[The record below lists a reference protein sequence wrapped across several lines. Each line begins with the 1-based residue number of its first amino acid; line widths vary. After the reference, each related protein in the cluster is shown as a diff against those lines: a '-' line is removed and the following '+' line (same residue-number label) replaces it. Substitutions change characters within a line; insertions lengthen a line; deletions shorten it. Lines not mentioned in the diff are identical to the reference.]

1 METKAEKIQHVA
13 MRLIAQ
19 HGFKK
24 VTMSDIA
31 EASDMSRPTLY
42 AAFPSKEAILV
53 AVVEQQI
60 ATNRAAVEAKLPR
73 IKSLEAR
80 LKLVFEVWIIE
91 PFASVVDLPS
101 GLDLIANATSY
112 APDACADLYEQFER
126 LLESVLSP
134 AASRKRPLGARDLA
148 HILML
153 ATKGLKTSSTSLA
166 ELQRLIDGLIAMAV
180 ASTEI

>member
-1 METKAEKIQHVA
+1 METKSEKIRGEA

-31 EASDMSRPTLY
+31 EAADMSRPTLY

-60 ATNRAAVEAKLPR
+60 AANQAAVAAKMPR
-73 IKSLEAR
+73 AKSLEAR

-91 PFASVVDLPS
+91 PFASVVDSPS

-112 APDACADLYEQFER
+112 APEACADLYEQFER
-126 LLESVLSP
+126 LLESVLSA

-148 HILML
+148 HILTL
-153 ATKGLKTSSTSLA
+153 ATRGLKTSSTSLA
-166 ELQRLIDGLIAMAV
+166 ELRRLIDGLVAMAV
-180 ASTEI
+180 ATVQN